1 VSVPP
6 PDDFEQLVQQAIDRL
21 PDEFQAVLEH
31 VAVVVSDLG
40 EESQAYGHYS
50 GDGVARDDFPDLIV
64 IFRDTLERDFGHD
77 RQVLAAEVE
86 RTLRHEIAHHLG
98 WREHGVR
105 ALGL

>member
-1 VSVPP
+1 VSPP
-6 PDDFEQLVQQAIDRL
+6 LDDFEQLVRRAIDGL
-21 PDEFQAVLEH
+21 PSEFQALLEH

-40 EESQAYGHYS
+40 HETQAYGQYS

-77 RQVLAAEVE
+77 RQLLAAEVE
-86 RTLRHEIAHHLG
+86 RTLRHELAHHLG

>member
-1 VSVPP
+1 M
-6 PDDFEQLVQQAIDRL
+6 
-21 PDEFQAVLEH
+21 
-31 VAVVVSDLG
+31 VSDLWA
-40 EESQAYGHYS
+40 ETRAYGQYS

-77 RQVLAAEVE
+77 RQRLAAEVE
-86 RTLRHEIAHHLG
+86 RTLQHELAHYLS